1 MTSLHATTLLFT
13 DNVAEGIIYTLPIS
27 KNFLF
32 LRFQLGIKVIGAKS
46 ENMTFKKKKNIYIYT
61 HTHNR
66 HVLK

>member
-32 LRFQLGIKVIGAKS
+32 LRFQLGIKVTGAKS
-46 ENMTFKKKKNIYIYT
+46 DNMTFLLKK
-61 HTHNR
+61 
-66 HVLK
+66 